1 VSFYTGE
8 VLKPAPRP
16 RHRGLWISL
25 AVAVLVL
32 VGTVCGVGRWAY
44 SRATADDIS
53 RAHAGDCVG
62 AAHDEDPPYKL
73 MPCGSDKAEF
83 TVLRMLPGDTGA
95 AECHKVPGAALWF
108 TAGKR
113 IACLGKKGVDPK
125 TAVNVAKEGDCLYM
139 EVTAGI
145 LRPDKEPLLLDCADP
160 RANVVVLRRKTGV
173 SKFEKPC
180 EDVPGTAGTY
190 GWNWRSEKPVVNVDV
205 TIDVMLCVGPSEGAK
220 AAASASAS
228 AQADARSNCKFVTKE
243 ELSAVVSGVMG
254 RTLTALSAEE
264 RDHECL
270 YQFPGQYQT
279 VRADFTRTTDFRPGT
294 ADEVLT
300 VDGLRAIYGPGE
312 GNRVLSVYVPNG
324 NFTVVVWLDGVNDSK
339 AKTIGTAVFRIA
351 RPRLPA

>member
-1 VSFYTGE
+1 MSFYPGD
-8 VLKPAPRP
+8 VLKPAPRK
-16 RHRGLWISL
+16 RHRRLWIS
-25 AVAVLVL
+25 AGVAVVVL
-32 VGTVCGVGRWAY
+32 VGAVCGAGWWAY
-44 SRATADDIS
+44 SRATADDIT
-53 RAHAGDCVG
+53 RAGAGDCVG
-62 AAHDEDPPYKL
+62 HAYDEKPPYEL

-108 TAGKR
+108 TAGER
-113 IACLGKKGVDPK
+113 IACLGRKGVDPK
-125 TAVNVAKEGDCLYM
+125 TAVNVAKEGDCLHM
-139 EVTAGI
+139 EVTAGV
-145 LRPDKEPLLLDCADP
+145 LRPDKEPQRLDCADP

-180 EDVPGTAGTY
+180 EDVPGTIGSY
-190 GWNWRSEKPVVNVDV
+190 GWNWRSENPVVDVDV

-220 AAASASAS
+220 AAAAASAS

-243 ELSAVVSGVMG
+243 ELSAVVSSVMG

-264 RDHECL
+264 RQYECL

-279 VRADFTRTTDFRPGT
+279 IRADFGRTTDFRPGT

-324 NFTVVVWLDGVNDSK
+324 NFTVVVWLDGVNDSR